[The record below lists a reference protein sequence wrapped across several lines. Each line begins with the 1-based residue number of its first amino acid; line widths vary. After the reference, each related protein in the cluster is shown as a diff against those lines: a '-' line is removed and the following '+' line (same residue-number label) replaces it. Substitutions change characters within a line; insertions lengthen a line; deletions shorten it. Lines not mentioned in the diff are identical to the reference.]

1 MDQCD
6 ESVTEAG
13 GPATVDSLFDSL
25 FGPSFDPVPDSGF

>member
-13 GPATVDSLFDSL
+13 GPAKVDSLFGPS